1 MLTDRIKSD
10 MTAALKTGDAPRLLV
25 LRMLV
30 SEIGY
35 KQIELQ
41 RELRDEDVI
50 SVIQREAKKRRE
62 AIESYREGDRED
74 QALTE
79 EKELEILLGYL
90 PAQMGE
96 GEVREEIN
104 KVLERLSTEE
114 KSDFGKAMRV
124 IAPMF
129 KGRAEG
135 AVVAKIVKEI
145 LN

>member
-1 MLTDRIKSD
+1 
-10 MTAALKTGDAPRLLV
+10 MTAALKAGDAPRLLV

-41 RELRDEDVI
+41 RELKDEDVI

-114 KSDFGKAMRV
+114 KSDFG
-124 IAPMF
+124 
-129 KGRAEG
+129 
-135 AVVAKIVKEI
+135 
-145 LN
+145 